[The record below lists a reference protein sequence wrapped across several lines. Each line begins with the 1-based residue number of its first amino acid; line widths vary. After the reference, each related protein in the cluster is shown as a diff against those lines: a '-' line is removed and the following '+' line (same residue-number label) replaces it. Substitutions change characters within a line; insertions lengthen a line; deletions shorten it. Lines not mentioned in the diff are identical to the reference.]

1 MDLEFTA
8 EQEALRD
15 GVRTLLE
22 RECPA
27 SAVRELVEK
36 GRAPERLW
44 SAQVDTGWTALAL
57 PEDVGG
63 LGLGA
68 VEVALVA
75 EEAGRVV
82 APGPWLTTAT
92 QYAAIVTE
100 AATEEQARVLLSP
113 VVEGSVTGTLALTE
127 STTGNPPDVVRTVA
141 RQQDGAWVLDGT
153 KCVVIGATEADL
165 LVVIAAI
172 DEPSADRLGV
182 FVLLTGSVT
191 IEPVAT
197 VDRTRSWATV
207 VLDGTRAEHV
217 LGDPGSSYRAIR
229 RALDLA
235 TVAIAAETV
244 GTCSALLER
253 TIEYA
258 KQREQFGVPIGS
270 FQAVK
275 HKLVDDYVEVE
286 RARATVYFAALTV
299 AEDDPRR
306 DAAVAMAKA
315 AAGDCE
321 HRVTEDAVQ
330 THGGIAYTWEHDL
343 QLWVKR
349 AKANGSLL
357 GTAAWHR
364 ARLASLI
371 GLPEVVA

>member
-1 MDLEFTA
+1 MDLEFTT

-15 GVRTLLE
+15 GVRALLD

-27 SAVRELVEK
+27 SVVRELVEK
-36 GRAPERLW
+36 GRAAERLW
-44 SAQVDTGWTALAL
+44 SAQVATGWTALAI
-57 PEDVGG
+57 PEDAGG

-82 APGPWLTTAT
+82 APGPWLATTT
-92 QYAAIVTE
+92 QYAAIVHE
-100 AATEEQARVLLSP
+100 VATAEQARALLTP
-113 VVEGSVTGTLALTE
+113 VADGSITGALALAE
-127 STTGNPPDVVRTVA
+127 DPTGNPPDVVRTIA
-141 RQQDGAWVLDGT
+141 RRSGDGWVLDGT
-153 KCVVIGATEADL
+153 KHVVVGGDEADML
-165 LVVIAAI
+165 AVVAAI
-172 DEPSADRLGV
+172 DEPSDTHLGV
-182 FVLLTGSVT
+182 FVVPAASVP
-191 IEPVAT
+191 IAPVAT
-197 VDRTRSWATV
+197 VDRTRPWATV
-207 VLDGTRAEHV
+207 VLDGTTVEHG
-217 LGDPGSSYRAIR
+217 LGDPGSAYDGIR

-235 TVAIAAETV
+235 TVALAAETV
-244 GTCSALLER
+244 GACAALVDR

-275 HKLVDDYVEVE
+275 HKLTDDYVAVE
-286 RARATVYFAALTV
+286 RARAAVYYAALTV

-306 DAAVAMAKA
+306 AAAVAMAKA

-321 HRVTEDAVQ
+321 HRVTEDAIQ
-330 THGGIAYTWEHDL
+330 THGGIGYTWEHDL

-349 AKANGSLL
+349 AKANGALL
-357 GTAAWHR
+357 GTATWHR

-371 GLPEVVA
+371 GLPEVVS